1 MMTQHSSASKMML
14 TRITS
19 KTDDAVTS
27 GFTTLV
33 EEFLV
38 VLDEEE
44 VVEGRVLVVGMLVEF
59 GVREELDGGEL
70 VAREELG
77 GGELVA
83 REELGGGEL
92 VAREV

>member
-1 MMTQHSSASKMML
+1 MTQHSSASKMML

-19 KTDDAVTS
+19 RMVFDLVS
-27 GFTTLV
+27 PGFTSLV

-38 VLDEEE
+38 VLDEDEGTVWAEEE

-70 VAREELG
+70 VARE
-77 GGELVA
+77 V
-83 REELGGGEL
+83 
-92 VAREV
+92 